1 MTDEFQYFVLSKVIS
16 ENMVMVIL
24 KYLDAEIVNE

>member
-24 KYLDAEIVNE
+24 KYSDAEIVNE